1 MKIAAQITRAEEFDW
16 GNEQW
21 GLIALSYVGA
31 RDYALK
37 VSRALR
43 PGDIGRRR
51 GVPSGGDGRQH
62 RSETPSFSTLTS
74 C

>member
-43 PGDIGRRR
+43 PGDTSVVVEAFHREAMEGSTDRRR
-51 GVPSGGDGRQH
+51 RRFRH
-62 RSETPSFSTLTS
+62 
-74 C
+74 